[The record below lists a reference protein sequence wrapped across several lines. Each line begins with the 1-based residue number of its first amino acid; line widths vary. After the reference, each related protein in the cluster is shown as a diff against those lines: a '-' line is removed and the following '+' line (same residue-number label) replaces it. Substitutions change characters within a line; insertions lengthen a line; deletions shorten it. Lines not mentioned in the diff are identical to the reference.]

1 MRSDA
6 VLVNTSRAGLIDTDA
21 LIKGLQAGKPAQVG
35 LDVFPSEPLSSADPL
50 HQLLAMPNVTL
61 SPHLG
66 YVSERIFDAFGAG
79 LGEVIASWRDGN
91 PARVINDV

>member
-1 MRSDA
+1 MRSDS
-6 VLVNTSRAGLIDTDA
+6 VLVNTSRAGLINTDA
-21 LIKGLQAGKPAQVG
+21 LVKGLQAGKPAQVA
-35 LDVFPSEPLSSADPL
+35 LDVLPSEPLAMSDPM

-66 YVSERIFDAFGAG
+66 YVSERIFDAFGNG
-79 LGEVIASWRDGN
+79 LAEVITSWRDGQ